1 MLECVVNVSE
11 GRDGDVLADLAAS
24 CGSALLDVHS
34 DAHHNRSVFTLVGED
49 APRALTA
56 RCVEVLRIGSHE
68 GVHPRLGVV
77 DVVPFV
83 PLEGSTMDDAVRARD
98 SYARWAA
105 TTLGVP
111 VFLYG
116 PERTLPRVR
125 RDAWGAL
132 LPDLG
137 PSRPHPTAGAV
148 CAGARDVLVA
158 YNVWL
163 DTPDPVPAKRIA
175 AAVRSEDVRAL
186 GLVTGGVTQVSMNLV
201 NVEATPIH
209 RVLALV
215 RDEAARHGAA
225 ISGCEVV
232 GLIPEAAMLASAPLP
247 DPDTLAG
254 GLSILRHFDWR
265 PLAPKIPQPVLIIHG
280 AADPLMP
287 LDGGD
292 VKSPWGNWTNRPVVE
307 QLTKWA
313 EAIGCEKEPKVIS
326 DKDDVKKVE
335 YPSNSNGPTLTV
347 LYLEGHG
354 HHWPG
359 AKQTL
364 PESMIGPI

>member
-11 GRDGDVLADLAAS
+11 GRDDAALADLAAS
-24 CGSALLDVHS
+24 CGAALLDVHS
-34 DAHHNRSVFTLVGED
+34 DADHNRSVFTLVGED

-83 PLEGSTMDDAVRARD
+83 PLGDSTMDDAVRARD
-98 SYARWAA
+98 SFARWTA

-125 RDAWGAL
+125 RDAWGPL
-132 LPDLG
+132 LPDFG
-137 PSRPHPTAGAV
+137 GTRPHPAAGAV

-163 DTPDPVPAKRIA
+163 ETPDPGPAKRIA

-201 NVEATPIH
+201 NPGHTGPAAAFDAVAALAATEH
-209 RVLALV
+209 VRVLRAEL
-215 RDEAARHGAA
+215 
-225 ISGCEVV
+225 V
-232 GLIPEAAMLASAPLP
+232 GLLPRAVLRALPQERWGELDVSEECTIEARLAE
-247 DPDTLAG
+247 
-254 GLSILRHFDWR
+254 R
-265 PLAPKIPQPVLIIHG
+265 
-280 AADPLMP
+280 
-287 LDGGD
+287 D
-292 VKSPWGNWTNRPVVE
+292 VSR
-307 QLTKWA
+307 
-313 EAIGCEKEPKVIS
+313 
-326 DKDDVKKVE
+326 
-335 YPSNSNGPTLTV
+335 
-347 LYLEGHG
+347 
-354 HHWPG
+354 
-359 AKQTL
+359 
-364 PESMIGPI
+364 